1 MASNP
6 MQRKANISFL
16 LGMLI
21 TLIITGIVIA
31 FLIMQLTKLREEMQK
46 TETQTVYG
54 YVVSSP
60 IKSGETIKPENLRG
74 VKMNLNGI
82 IPKNIYPSAAKDLEG
97 KISLDNDGNVI
108 YKSFA
113 YSEVKAKI
121 DLDVGTILSTDLT
134 YEENPISNDLRIQE
148 YNVVI
153 LPTQIEAEEYV
164 DIRLRTPN
172 GADYIVVS
180 HKQIEL
186 PQIDGVDSS
195 DTIWIKLTEEEI
207 LTMSGAIVEAYMMNG
222 SVLYATRYVEPG
234 LQEAAVPTYVPPA
247 EVIQVMNKDANIVNE
262 AMSKL
267 KQRYDASS
275 TDVRNNINK
284 QIDKNT
290 SNNNV
295 ISGVQDE
302 LTRMKEERKKYLQTL
317 GR

>member
-46 TETQTVYG
+46 VEVQTAYG

-60 IKSGETIKPENLRG
+60 IKSGETITPEKLRG
-74 VKMNLNGI
+74 MKMNLNGV
-82 IPKNIYPSAAKDLEG
+82 IPKNIYPSAAKDAEG
-97 KISLDNDGNVI
+97 KVNIDNDGNVI
-108 YKSFA
+108 YKNFA
-113 YSEVKAKI
+113 FNVKAKI
-121 DLDVGTILSTDLT
+121 DMDVGTILSRDLT
-134 YEENPISNDLRIQE
+134 YEGDPISNDLRIQE
-148 YNVVI
+148 YNVVL
-153 LPTQIEAEEYV
+153 LPTQIEAGEYV
-164 DIRLRTPN
+164 DVRLRTPN

-186 PQIDGVDSS
+186 PQIDGVNSNE
-195 DTIWIKLTEEEI
+195 TIWVRLTEEEI

-222 SVLYATRYVEPG
+222 SVLYATRYVEAG
-234 LQEAAVPTYVPPA
+234 YQQAATPTYVPPA
-247 EVIQVMNKDANIVNE
+247 EVVQLMNKDTNIVNE
-262 AMSKL
+262 AMSQL
-267 KQRYDASS
+267 KKRYDASS
-275 TDVRNNINK
+275 ADVRNNITK

-302 LTRMKEERKKYLQTL
+302 ITRMKEERKKYLQTL
-317 GR
+317 GG